1 MKWFKAGCRGL
12 DSEVLVLTSLLANAD
27 AKTAQSNSSETN
39 FVFKQQ
45 RYLFRA
51 TLGSYRFAPAKLAPK
66 SSVKSRVIYTVFVR
80 GYNIFTYIFI

>member
-39 FVFKQQ
+39 FVF
-45 RYLFRA
+45 YLFRA
-51 TLGSYRFAPAKLAPK
+51 TLGSYRFAPDKPAPK
-66 SSVKSRVIYTVFVR
+66 FSVKSRVIYTVFVR